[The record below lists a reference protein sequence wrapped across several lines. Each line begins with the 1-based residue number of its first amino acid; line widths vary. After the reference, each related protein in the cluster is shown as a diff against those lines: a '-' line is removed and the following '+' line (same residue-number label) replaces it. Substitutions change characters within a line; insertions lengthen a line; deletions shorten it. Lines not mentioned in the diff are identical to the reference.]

1 MSEIF
6 FNPYVKPTRHWDLP
20 TDAPREFHRRM
31 PGYLPTPLHALPL
44 LATRFGASS
53 VHLKDESRRL
63 DLPAFKIL
71 GASWATYRAF
81 AEKLR
86 FSHKEWKTI
95 DDLRA
100 LVSKAKQTT
109 LFSATDGNHGRAV
122 ARMGALLGLPV
133 KIFMPKG
140 TVQPRIDAIKS
151 EGAEVII
158 IDGTYD
164 DAVKSA
170 EKEAGNNGVLIQ
182 DTGWEGYETVP
193 RRIVAGYSTMMWEI
207 SEELAALGKQQPN
220 MIVVQVG
227 VGSLA
232 EAVVRHFRAY
242 RPRKDLRIFGV
253 EPERSAC
260 ALESVKANKIVHL
273 PGPHDS
279 IMAGM
284 NCGTI
289 SSTSWEVLRDGID
302 FFISISD
309 EKAREAMRVLARE
322 KIISGETGGA
332 GVGAMLELL
341 EKAPD
346 GLGLPPDT
354 DVLLFST
361 EGATDPESYASIV
374 GHSPDDVN

>member
-6 FNPYVKPTRHWDLP
+6 FNPHLKKTRHWDLP

-31 PGYLPTPLHALPL
+31 PGYHQTPLHAVPT
-44 LATRFGASS
+44 LASRFGAVSLH
-53 VHLKDESRRL
+53 VKDESNRM

-81 AEKLR
+81 AEKLGIA
-86 FSHKEWKTI
+86 HKQWNTM
-95 DDLRA
+95 DDLKE
-100 LVSKAKQTT
+100 LVGRGGKTF
-109 LFSATDGNHGRAV
+109 LYSATDGNHGRAV

-133 KIFMPKG
+133 KIFMPEG
-140 TVQPRIDAIKS
+140 TVEHRIHAITS
-151 EGAEVII
+151 EGAEVVMVK
-158 IDGTYD
+158 GTYD
-164 DAVKSA
+164 DAVKLA
-170 EKEAGNNGVLIQ
+170 EKEAEQGGVLMQ
-182 DTGWEGYETVP
+182 DTGWPGYETTP

-207 SEELAALGKQQPN
+207 TEELASLGKQLPN
-220 MIVVQVG
+220 MIVVQIG

-289 SSTSWEVLRDGID
+289 SSTSWEALRDGID
-302 FFISISD
+302 FFIPLPD
-309 EKAREAMRVLARE
+309 EKARQAMKMLAGE
-322 KIISGETGGA
+322 KIVSGETGAA
-332 GVGAMLELL
+332 GVGALLQLL
-341 EKAPD
+341 EKAPE

-361 EGATDPESYASIV
+361 EGATDPDSYRRIV
-374 GHSPDDVN
+374 GKSPRDIS